1 MNKVINYIRSAYEE
15 LAYKVTWPNS
25 EQLQKYTVLVL
36 VGIVIFTVVIYIMDT
51 ISNFLLEN
59 FYNLF

>member
-1 MNKVINYIRSAYEE
+1 MNKVVNYIRSAYDE
-15 LAYKVTWPNS
+15 LVYKVTWPNW

-36 VGIVIFTVVIYIMDT
+36 VGIVIFTVLIYVMDM
-51 ISNFLLEN
+51 ISNTVFKT

>member
-1 MNKVINYIRSAYEE
+1 MNKVFNYIRSAYEE

-36 VGIVIFTVVIYIMDT
+36 VGIVIFTVVIYLMDT
-51 ISNFLLEN
+51 VSNFLLEN
-59 FYNLF
+59 FYNIF

>member
-1 MNKVINYIRSAYEE
+1 MSKVVNYIRSAYDE
-15 LAYKVTWPNS
+15 LVYKVTWPNW

-36 VGIVIFTVVIYIMDT
+36 IGIVIFTILIYVMDS
-51 ISNFLLEN
+51 ISNNIFKA